1 MGYAAYHMPHSSGAQ
16 YYPRGMYVT
25 HKSKELIDSL
35 PDALSKFLIYVLL
48 QKPDV
53 KLKDGINFFAQ
64 ISNPHSLS
72 KVTSRTQDY
81 FG

>member
-1 MGYAAYHMPHSSGAQ
+1 MI
-16 YYPRGMYVT
+16 MYET
-25 HKSKELIDSL
+25 PISKELIESL
-35 PDALSKFLIYVLL
+35 PDALSKFLTFVLL

-72 KVTSRTQDY
+72 KVSSRT
-81 FG
+81 